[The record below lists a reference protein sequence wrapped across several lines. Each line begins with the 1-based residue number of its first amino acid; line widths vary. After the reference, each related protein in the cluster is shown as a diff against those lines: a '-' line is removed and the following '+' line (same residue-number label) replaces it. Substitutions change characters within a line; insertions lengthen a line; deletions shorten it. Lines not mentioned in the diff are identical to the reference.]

1 MQIETGQQGSKP
13 AALANQRGANRLLT
27 IPTMLAPSRVVTP
40 TWTATPV
47 NVMWG
52 TNPVT
57 SAAGDP
63 RRGEAITLNG
73 VDAVAVRLPSAMSAP
88 LGDAAPRTPAAHPE
102 RDAPRL
108 TLERSD
114 RQ

>member
-63 RRGEAITLNG
+63 RRCEAMTLNG
-73 VDAVAVRLPSAMSAP
+73 VDAVAVRLPCPITAPLSAP
-88 LGDAAPRTPAAHPE
+88 PTKPPPPHPHLTPP
-102 RDAPRL
+102 P
-108 TLERSD
+108 
-114 RQ
+114 